1 MEIQKEHCDEIAL
14 NPIRTV
20 GIRTTQNRTAE
31 MTYWTTALAVKSDN
45 LNLVPKSHLDLLRR
59 AATTP
64 QRKAAGDASQE
75 PKRRSARLCAMP
87 VPFTPEVKPTRT
99 STPKKLK
106 TSNVIVEENKDV
118 GAVTIPETKPE
129 DVKEECNVENA
140 ENGEAKIIEAPIP
153 KMETEEIKEQM
164 NEDAEEVRGEEN
176 EAVAAEGKG
185 PFLKWK
191 LRK

>member
-1 MEIQKEHCDEIAL
+1 
-14 NPIRTV
+14 
-20 GIRTTQNRTAE
+20 
-31 MTYWTTALAVKSDN
+31 
-45 LNLVPKSHLDLLRR
+45 
-59 AATTP
+59 
-64 QRKAAGDASQE
+64 
-75 PKRRSARLCAMP
+75 MP